1 MIPTYDMM
9 RTTFRDNFFF
19 FLDTLATC
27 SFFPSI
33 FSILQQSS
41 PHSLSYSFLKILL
54 LFIPKGL
61 QKS

>member
-1 MIPTYDMM
+1 MIHWWLQCLGIKII
-9 RTTFRDNFFF
+9 
-19 FLDTLATC
+19 LDTLVTC
-27 SFFPSI
+27 YFFPSG

-41 PHSLSYSFLKILL
+41 PHSLPYSFFFKKILL